1 MSISVIIQ
9 SRMGSKRLPG
19 KNLLRITKNNL
30 SLIEIVIKR
39 IKKSKLIN
47 NIILATSKKKENDIL
62 INIAKKNKILSFR
75 GKESDT
81 LSRYYNAAKKYKTK
95 TIVRITSD
103 CALVDAKLIDNFIKI
118 YKRKKSSF
126 LSNTFHLLDN
136 RLVNNKKSYYPDGF
150 DIEIFSFDLLEKIE
164 KQTPLNKRLEG
175 GVVTPFLKRENKEFL
190 KKLKLCIQSLLIQ
203 TSINLN
209 YLLIHFK
216 I

>member
-1 MSISVIIQ
+1 MHMARFTYMYKVYVYININISI
-9 SRMGSKRLPG
+9 L
-19 KNLLRITKNNL
+19 
-30 SLIEIVIKR
+30 
-39 IKKSKLIN
+39 
-47 NIILATSKKKENDIL
+47 NDIL

-175 GVVTPFLKRENKEFL
+175 GVVTPFLKRKNHTFYRMVFL
-190 KKLKLCIQSLLIQ
+190 CLVFLTKSYPFLNFLQL
-203 TSINLN
+203 LN
-209 YLLIHFK
+209 YL
-216 I
+216 